1 MLERERYM
9 AKVEGV
15 ERQQQGSVMALG
27 TRSGRGR
34 PLTRRLLEPFRRT
47 CRVGLALA
55 LCYAGL
61 VGAAGAATITE
72 FSIPTGSS
80 EPVSV
85 AAGPDGAL
93 WFTEFNGNK
102 IGRITTAGTITAF
115 SIPTGSSQPLGIAA
129 GPDGALWFT
138 EFNGNKIG
146 RITTAG
152 TITAFSIPTG
162 SSGPR
167 DITAG
172 PDGALWFT
180 ELTGN
185 KIGRITT
192 AGTITAFPTPTAS
205 SGPFG
210 ITAGPDGALWFIES
224 DSNKIGRITTAGTI
238 TEFPIPTASSRSL
251 GITAGPDGALWFI
264 ESNSNKI
271 GWIAPDPVWSAAV
284 FLNGSVFHTGQTITY
299 QATTFPGTTP
309 PKVDIY
315 LGVLLPD
322 GVTFL
327 SFVSGPGG
335 TIAFASGPAPV
346 PFAAN
351 VTLTPTVV
359 PFSYTFTGT
368 EPVGTYYTYAGLAVA
383 ESDPLQAANQLSLGV
398 QPFEFTP

>member
-1 MLERERYM
+1 M

-61 VGAAGAATITE
+61 VGAAGAATT
-72 FSIPTGSS
+72 
-80 EPVSV
+80 
-85 AAGPDGAL
+85 
-93 WFTEFNGNK
+93 
-102 IGRITTAGTITAF
+102 
-115 SIPTGSSQPLGIAA
+115 
-129 GPDGALWFT
+129 
-138 EFNGNKIG
+138 
-146 RITTAG
+146 
-152 TITAFSIPTG
+152 
-162 SSGPR
+162 
-167 DITAG
+167 
-172 PDGALWFT
+172 
-180 ELTGN
+180 
-185 KIGRITT
+185 
-192 AGTITAFPTPTAS
+192 
-205 SGPFG
+205 
-210 ITAGPDGALWFIES
+210 
-224 DSNKIGRITTAGTI
+224 
-238 TEFPIPTASSRSL
+238 TEFPIPTAGSQPL

-264 ESNSNKI
+264 ESTSNKI

-327 SFVSGPGG
+327 SFVPGPGG

-359 PFSYTFTGT
+359 PFSYTFTGD
-368 EPVGTYYTYAGLAVA
+368 ERVGTYLNYAALAVA
-383 ESDPLQAANQLSLGV
+383 GSDPLQPANQLSLGV